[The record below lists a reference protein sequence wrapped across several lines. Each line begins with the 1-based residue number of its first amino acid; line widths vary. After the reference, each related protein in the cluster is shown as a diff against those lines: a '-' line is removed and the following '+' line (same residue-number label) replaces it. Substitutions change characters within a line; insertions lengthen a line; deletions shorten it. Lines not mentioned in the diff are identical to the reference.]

1 VSAIALAP
9 GGDAAALGVDL
20 QLWLVDL
27 DAAPAGCDDM
37 LTGAE
42 RQRAARFVRP
52 DDGRRYRAAHGALR
66 RLLGTDAPWVI
77 GVHGKPAL
85 ASPPPYFNLSRRD
98 GVALIGISATHDI
111 GVDVEPLRALPDA
124 NELAQLHFTARER
137 DDMARASGN
146 ERDRAFL
153 RGWTR
158 KEACLKAT
166 GCGLSLAP
174 SSFECGVHAGA
185 GRVRVSTPQHA
196 WQLLVCCSPDS
207 GHEVVVSWAVVLE

>member
-1 VSAIALAP
+1 MLAP
-9 GGDAAALGVDL
+9 GGNAAALGVDL

-27 DAAPAGCDDM
+27 DTAPAGSEDM
-37 LTGAE
+37 LTDAE
-42 RQRAARFVRP
+42 LQRAARFVRP

-66 RLLGTDAPWVI
+66 GLLGTPAPWVI
-77 GVHGKPAL
+77 GAHGKPAL
-85 ASPPPYFNLSRRD
+85 ASPPPYFNLSRRG

-111 GVDVEPLRALPDA
+111 GVDVEPLRAMPDA
-124 NELAQLHFTARER
+124 EDLAQLHFTARER
-137 DDMARASGN
+137 EGVARASGG

-185 GRVRVSTPQHA
+185 ERVCVSMPRRA
-196 WQLLVCCSPDS
+196 WELLVCCSPDS
-207 GHEVVVSWAVVLE
+207 SKDVIVSWAAVVG